1 LGRLCA
7 GRGLPAHC
15 GKLVDDLADE
25 LERARR
31 LGPERVV
38 DRILART
45 LAQPHDRSVD
55 FVQNN

>member
-1 LGRLCA
+1 MILRMSWN
-7 GRGLPAHC
+7 
-15 GKLVDDLADE
+15 
-25 LERARR
+25 ARR

-45 LAQPHDRSVD
+45 RAQPHDRSVD